1 MDDNLYD
8 EFGNYIGPKIKSD
21 KESDRED
28 EDKEIP
34 DRHEDTASDDD
45 DATVGSNRWLTA
57 SNDVDMDN
65 QVVLAEDKKYYPT
78 TEEVYD
84 EDVETLVMDEDAQPL
99 E

>member
-21 KESDRED
+21 KESDREN

-57 SNDVDMDN
+57 SNVDMDN